1 MASQN
6 RNPEIRKDTV
16 NNRWVIFSP
25 ARARRPSDF
34 KSKSNTANPSNNP
47 SENCPFCLG
56 REHDCA
62 PEIFRVPEN
71 PSSRWRIRVIQNLYP
86 ALSRE
91 IEPSSSVHGESP
103 SPASTGNVAISGFGF
118 HDVVIESPVHSVRLE
133 DLDPVGIGV
142 VLLAYKKR
150 IDQLRC
156 HDSIKYIQVET
167 SKKSNIASELS
178 FGGLISC
185 GKVSLISVAQVNR
198 SALPIASPWFVTST
212 CIWAARL
219 NMRESVKLVPYRSFK
234 LPKLALAF
242 MTSAMIASEY
252 IKILQD
258 FEVFKN
264 HGASAGASMSHSHS
278 QIMALPVVPPTVS
291 ARLHSMKEHFDQT
304 GRCSLCDIRSDD
316 LLIDESAHFISIVPF
331 AATFPFEIWIIPL
344 DHSSHFHDIDSEK
357 AADLGGLLKLMLRK
371 MSLQLNNPP
380 FNFMI
385 HSTPF
390 QGTCSQLPYA
400 HWFLQIVPQLTVVA
414 GFEMGTGCQ
423 INPVF
428 PEDAAKVL
436 REVCI
441 PS

>member
-34 KSKSNTANPSNNP
+34 KSKSNTANPNDNP
-47 SENCPFCLG
+47 LENCPFCLG
-56 REHDCA
+56 REHECA
-62 PEIFRVPEN
+62 PEIFRVPPD
-71 PSSRWRIRVIQNLYP
+71 PSARWRIRVIQNLYP

-91 IEPSSSVHGESP
+91 IEPSSSVRGGSP
-103 SPASTGNVAISGFGF
+103 GPGSTGDVAISGFGF

-133 DLDPVGIGV
+133 DLDPAGIGE

-156 HDSIKYIQVET
+156 HESIKYIQ
-167 SKKSNIASELS
+167 
-178 FGGLISC
+178 
-185 GKVSLISVAQVNR
+185 
-198 SALPIASPWFVTST
+198 
-212 CIWAARL
+212 
-219 NMRESVKLVPYRSFK
+219 
-234 LPKLALAF
+234 
-242 MTSAMIASEY
+242 
-252 IKILQD
+252 
-258 FEVFKN
+258 VFKN

-278 QIMALPVVPPTVS
+278 QIMALPIVPPTTS

-304 GRCSLCDIRSDD
+304 GRCSLCDIRSND

-344 DHSSHFHDIDSEK
+344 AHSSHFHDIDGEK

-385 HSTPF
+385 HTTPF
-390 QGTCSQLPYA
+390 QDTCSQLPYA

-436 REVCI
+436 REVRI
-441 PS
+441 SS